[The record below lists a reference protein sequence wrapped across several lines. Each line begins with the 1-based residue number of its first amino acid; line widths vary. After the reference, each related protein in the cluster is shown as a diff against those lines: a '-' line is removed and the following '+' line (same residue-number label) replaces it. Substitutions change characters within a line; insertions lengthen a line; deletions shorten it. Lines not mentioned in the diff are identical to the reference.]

1 MSSNESKS
9 VNAVCARCVRD
20 CKQSASVVVQGC
32 AKFSKILTLDDE
44 LRAFNRLKKREERKE
59 TPR

>member
-1 MSSNESKS
+1 MSSNESNK
-9 VNAVCARCVRD
+9 VNTVCARCVHD

-32 AKFSKILTLDDE
+32 AKFSKVLTLDDE
-44 LRAFNRLKKREERKE
+44 LRAFNRRKKRETQER